1 MKITV
6 ADYAGF
12 CFGVKR
18 AVELAEEAA
27 QKGPVG
33 SLGPLIHNPYEV
45 ERLKKLGLCPLN
57 SLEEAA
63 SSQPVLIRTHGVGP
77 GVYAALQEKGCPVID
92 ATCPHVQKA
101 QKVAREAQEEGYQ
114 VLIFGDRNHPEVQGI
129 KAWTKDRALVVSSLE
144 ELEQLKEQ
152 RLLADKV
159 AVLAQTT
166 EKEERFTAIVHYL
179 QEHIPDLQVLS
190 TICSATRLRQEA
202 VAKLAPNVDVMIVIG
217 GRNSSNTKKLAEACV
232 EKGTPTYFIEKANEL
247 KHSWFQEAAHVGVTA
262 GSSTPDWIIKE
273 VIEQMEQME
282 EMKKLNEEQYEIR
295 NYQPGEMVE
304 GTVVQINNDEVLV
317 DIGAKSEGIIP
328 VTELATGKVNPR
340 EYLQMGQKILVE
352 VLKEDREGNI
362 ILSHKNAFMED
373 ALNKLEEAKEDGTVL
388 EATVTDVVKG
398 GLLVDVGLKGFVP
411 ASQVDRDFVE
421 DLRAYLHKKLRLK
434 VIEFDRAKKKVVLSQ
449 RVILEEEYKQK
460 RAALWEELQE
470 GETRSGVVKKIMN
483 FGAFV
488 DIGGI
493 DGLLHISELGW
504 EKVNHPSEVLRE
516 GDQVE
521 VYVLKVDREQEKVSL
536 SLKKLMADPWEE
548 KIQRYQ
554 EGTVVQG
561 KVVRILPFGAFVQLE
576 PGLEGLVHIS
586 QVSEKRINKIEDVLS
601 VGQEIDVKI
610 IEINPAEKRIKLSI
624 KDIVQDEEK
633 AEITAFLKQQGEK
646 EGVTIGELLKEK
658 DRAQDVSQDAE
669 TTAGQDIQ
677 QKNAGEAPGPD
688 TKQKKAEKTSPQ
700 GQEEQHAAQEPLPD
714 KPEKK
719 PAQASLPD
727 AQAKEAEKA
736 TGQDVAQN
744 DLKNNPEKS

>member
-1 MKITV
+1 
-6 ADYAGF
+6 
-12 CFGVKR
+12 
-18 AVELAEEAA
+18 
-27 QKGPVG
+27 
-33 SLGPLIHNPYEV
+33 
-45 ERLKKLGLCPLN
+45 
-57 SLEEAA
+57 
-63 SSQPVLIRTHGVGP
+63 
-77 GVYAALQEKGCPVID
+77 
-92 ATCPHVQKA
+92 
-101 QKVAREAQEEGYQ
+101 
-114 VLIFGDRNHPEVQGI
+114 
-129 KAWTKDRALVVSSLE
+129 
-144 ELEQLKEQ
+144 
-152 RLLADKV
+152 
-159 AVLAQTT
+159 
-166 EKEERFTAIVHYL
+166 
-179 QEHIPDLQVLS
+179 
-190 TICSATRLRQEA
+190 
-202 VAKLAPNVDVMIVIG
+202 
-217 GRNSSNTKKLAEACV
+217 
-232 EKGTPTYFIEKANEL
+232 
-247 KHSWFQEAAHVGVTA
+247 
-262 GSSTPDWIIKE
+262 
-273 VIEQMEQME
+273 
-282 EMKKLNEEQYEIR
+282 
-295 NYQPGEMVE
+295 
-304 GTVVQINNDEVLV
+304 
-317 DIGAKSEGIIP
+317 
-328 VTELATGKVNPR
+328 
-340 EYLQMGQKILVE
+340 MGQKILVE

-362 ILSHKNAFMED
+362 ILSHKNAFLED

-633 AEITAFLKQQGEK
+633 AKITAFLKQQGEK

-677 QKNAGEAPGPD
+677 QKNAGEAPRPD

-736 TGQDVAQN
+736 PGQDVAQK